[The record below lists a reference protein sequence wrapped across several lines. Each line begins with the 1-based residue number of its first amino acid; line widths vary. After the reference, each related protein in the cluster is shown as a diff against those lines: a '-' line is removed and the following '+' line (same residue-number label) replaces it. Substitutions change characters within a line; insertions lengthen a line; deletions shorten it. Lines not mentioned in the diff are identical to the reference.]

1 MDLIDI
7 SNNSVSDEIKAEF
20 CRAVNLILIHYR
32 EGQKKMVEEFIEKY
46 DIKEKIIYIERDSTK
61 TKV

>member
-20 CRAVNLILIHYR
+20 CRAANLILIHYR

-46 DIKEKIIYIERDSTK
+46 DIR
-61 TKV
+61 